1 MVIRFCTH
9 GILQTERLVKK
20 RVIPFLPQRTAWYE
34 ILDVRRFGSI
44 DHTRQ
49 SGESADE
56 ISGRVPMANEESADP
71 K

>member
-1 MVIRFCTH
+1 VT
-9 GILQTERLVKK
+9 
-20 RVIPFLPQRTAWYE
+20 
-34 ILDVRRFGSI
+34 RRKASIDEDIYHVPDGFIGSI